1 MKSAPMTPQES
12 RHTGTIAS
20 RRNAGMA
27 SGSSWTQRISPPSVV
42 ASSCDQ
48 SPLALTSGRAWRAI
62 RLKQRPDLNDR
73 QFQFEW
79 DDLKAARNLLKHDI
93 TFEHASTI
101 FNDPRMLSLADLE
114 HSDTEDRWLSI
125 GLASNG
131 AILSLFTCGRNLIPP
146 QRKFALSPPATRR
159 EQKSAITRKIYE

>member
-1 MKSAPMTPQES
+1 
-12 RHTGTIAS
+12 
-20 RRNAGMA
+20 MA

-131 AILSLFTCGRNLIPP
+131 AILFIVYLRSESDPASTKIRYYKESL
-146 QRKFALSPPATRR
+146 
-159 EQKSAITRKIYE
+159 